1 MRVVSL
7 YLERY
12 GTFSDRKLSFPE
24 SGLCLIY
31 GTNEAGKTTA
41 LTALSDLLYGFPH
54 LTPYDFQFDAKHLRL
69 GATVVNRAGAE
80 LCFRRRKGRTRTLL
94 SPRDQELG
102 DDSLAPFIGR
112 SDRGLFEKAF
122 GLSHGRLREG
132 GEAMLGAGGDI
143 GESLIEAGSGISNLL
158 EIQRLLQ
165 SDADKLYGERKVASK
180 AIYRALDGYEEAR
193 TALRKASLGVDEWRR
208 AVQERAG
215 AEEQLEHIRQAVAE
229 AKERAERLARLRRVL
244 PVLRQIDY
252 LSSRLAEL
260 GDTSM
265 LPKNAAQRRVR
276 ALELRTRA
284 AQHRDRAKERIEAV
298 DTWLADHTVPEGVLD
313 RAEEIERLHNQ
324 RGRIQSYLQEVP
336 TLQAEARTERRRVSD
351 YACRLGLNDARTV
364 TGSRLD
370 DIRLTRFEKLIHE
383 GERLSLAG
391 ERARGE
397 LAAAQASLNET
408 LEALRPLADTQ
419 DPSEHVHRVA
429 RLRAVEDDELE
440 LHGLQERCDSVQ
452 RELADAVAKL
462 PLWRGTVDALFQ
474 TALPL
479 RVTLNEFVSRFA
491 RIEQNRQAV
500 SDQLQAAAAAIEQ
513 TQQRLDS
520 LQAAGEVPTMEA
532 LFDARARRQYAWS
545 VIRRRYID
553 GGSLDEAPPT
563 SLDGKEPLDR
573 VYETLVLRA
582 DNLADRRQ
590 AETQRITE
598 HSAAV
603 AAIAAAKRARQEATL
618 RLEKLEHK
626 ATGLSNDWRQIW
638 TTVAIEPQSPEAML
652 DWLEQVEGLRQL
664 AGRHTEI
671 ARQSQ
676 RLERRIHEA
685 TAAAAALQE
694 RVGIQAPAAT
704 LRETLDRIAY
714 RLEARAAR
722 WRRAQELRAQ
732 QADREKTS
740 TRLAKQSLQI
750 EEAAAKWQARWQ
762 QFLVELGHPPTLTTS
777 EARTALSLWRDLYA
791 AEAKADDLQRRAQEM
806 EQTCERFSATA
817 TALAIELL
825 PEASAQVTLELV
837 DALFAR
843 LREAEKLAVS
853 HTEHRQQRREWK
865 QQLADANDELRAAHD
880 ELAALL
886 VLGKITDEALL
897 EREIKRAEEQCH
909 LQEKLSA
916 TRDQLISAGDGY
928 PEVTLRQ
935 LSSNWE
941 AAALEQAEMENAD
954 TLRRLE
960 TAHEEASRE
969 LERKEVAL
977 RELRSKSNAE
987 AAAQDMQCALA
998 ELSIHA
1004 NDWAQLRCASIMLKI
1019 AIDRFRQKHQSPLLA
1034 RAGELFSHL
1043 TAGSFSHFAVD
1054 YDENDEPRL
1063 VGERP
1068 NGERVTIAG
1077 MSDGTRD
1084 QLYLALR
1091 ISALEAYCE
1100 KEEPLPFVGD
1110 DLFIH
1115 FDDER
1120 AAAGLRLLGT
1130 LTSCQVL
1137 LFTHH
1142 RHLVQLAERSLGNQ
1156 CHVVPL

>member
-12 GTFSDRKLSFPE
+12 GAFADRKLSFPQ

-54 LTPYDFQFDAKHLRL
+54 LTPYDFQFDAKQLRL

-80 LCFRRRKGRTRTLL
+80 LSFRRRKGRARTLL
-94 SPRDQELG
+94 STRDQELG

-215 AEEQLEHIRQAVAE
+215 AEEQLESIRQAVAE

-244 PVLRQIDY
+244 PILRQIDS

-260 GDTSM
+260 GDPSM
-265 LPKNAAQRRVR
+265 LPDNAAERRLR

-284 AQHRDRAKERIEAV
+284 EQHRGRAQERIEAV
-298 DTWLADHTVPEGVLD
+298 DSWLANHSVPEGVLE
-313 RAEEIERLHNQ
+313 RAAEIERLHHQ
-324 RGRIQSYLQEVP
+324 RGRIQSYLQEIP
-336 TLQAEARTERRRVSD
+336 TLRAEVRTERRRVND
-351 YACRLGLNDARTV
+351 YACRLGLADAS
-364 TGSRLD
+364 SRLD
-370 DIRLTRFEKLIHE
+370 DIRLTRFEEIIHE

-391 ERARGE
+391 ERARGDRV
-397 LAAAQASLNET
+397 AAQASLNET
-408 LEALRPLADTQ
+408 LEALNPLTDTQ
-419 DPSEHVHRVA
+419 DPSEHLHRVA

-479 RVTLNEFVSRFA
+479 RVTINEFVSRFA
-491 RIEQNRQAV
+491 RLEQKRQV
-500 SDQLQAAAAAIEQ
+500 VFDQLQAAAAAIEQ
-513 TQQRLDS
+513 IQQRLDS
-520 LQAAGEVPTMEA
+520 LRAAGEVPTMEA
-532 LFDARARRQYAWS
+532 LFDARARRQTAWS
-545 VIRRRYID
+545 LIRRRYID
-553 GGSLDEAPPT
+553 GGSLDEATPA
-563 SLDGKEPLDR
+563 SLDAKEPLDR

-598 HSAAV
+598 HSSAV
-603 AAIAAAKRARQEATL
+603 AALAAAKRAREEATQRL
-618 RLEKLEHK
+618 RKVEQT
-626 ATGLSNDWRQIW
+626 AIGLNNDWQQLWKAVDIG
-638 TTVAIEPQSPEAML
+638 PQSPETML
-652 DWLEQVEGLRQL
+652 DWVEQVEGLRQL
-664 AGRHTEI
+664 AGRHMEI

-685 TAAAAALQE
+685 ATGAAALHKL
-694 RVGIQAPAAT
+694 VGIEDPAPT
-704 LRETLDRIAY
+704 LREMLDQIVY
-714 RLEARAAR
+714 RLEARNAR

-732 QADREKTS
+732 QADREKTA
-740 TRLAKQSLQI
+740 TRLAKQSHHI
-750 EEAAAKWQARWQ
+750 EEAVAQWQGRWQ
-762 QFLVELGHPPTLTTS
+762 QLLIELGHPPTLTTS

-791 AEAKADDLQRRAQEM
+791 AEAKADDLERRAQNM
-806 EQTCERFSATA
+806 EQTCEQFSTA
-817 TALAIELL
+817 AKALATELVS
-825 PEASAQVTLELV
+825 EASAQATLELV

-853 HTEHRQQRREWK
+853 HTEHCQQRREWQ
-865 QQLADANDELRAAHD
+865 QQLADATDELRSAHD
-880 ELAALL
+880 DLAALL
-886 VLGKITDEALL
+886 VLGRITDEGLL
-897 EREIKRAEEQCH
+897 EKEIQRAEEQRH
-909 LQEKLSA
+909 LQEKLST

-928 PEVTLRQ
+928 PEATLRH
-935 LSSNWE
+935 LASNWE

-960 TAHEEASRE
+960 MAHEEASRE

-977 RELRSKSNAE
+977 RELRSKGNAE
-987 AAAQDMQCALA
+987 VAAQDMQCALA

-1034 RAGELFSHL
+1034 RAGKLFNHL

-1063 VGERP
+1063 VGQRP

-1091 ISALEAYCE
+1091 MSALEAYCE